1 MFVGSKKNTIWLC
14 PEWGYTFSRE
24 IQVIY
29 LRVSGSLY
37 PLYPFAALKT
47 RNSAMSSVYAGYLIA
62 IPSSW
67 ITTMPSDIELNST
80 GYSL

>member
-1 MFVGSKKNTIWLC
+1 MVNCHFHGSIDIPTKCHPGWRHTPALFEESPFLLAQRNTIWLC

-37 PLYPFAALKT
+37 PLYPFAAFKT
-47 RNSAMSSVYAGYLIA
+47 RNSEMSY
-62 IPSSW
+62 
-67 ITTMPSDIELNST
+67 
-80 GYSL
+80 